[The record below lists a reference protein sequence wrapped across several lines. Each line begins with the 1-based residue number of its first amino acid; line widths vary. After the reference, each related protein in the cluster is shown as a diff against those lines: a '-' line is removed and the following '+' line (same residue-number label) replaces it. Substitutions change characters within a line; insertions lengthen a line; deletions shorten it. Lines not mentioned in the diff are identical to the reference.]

1 MKANGITDI
10 LQKWLKLAYKLG
22 ENISISQRENVES
35 GKFIGLDDKGALL
48 LQKDDGVV
56 EKKLVGDVFF
66 DKD

>member
-1 MKANGITDI
+1 M
-10 LQKWLKLAYKLG
+10 QKWLKLAYKLG